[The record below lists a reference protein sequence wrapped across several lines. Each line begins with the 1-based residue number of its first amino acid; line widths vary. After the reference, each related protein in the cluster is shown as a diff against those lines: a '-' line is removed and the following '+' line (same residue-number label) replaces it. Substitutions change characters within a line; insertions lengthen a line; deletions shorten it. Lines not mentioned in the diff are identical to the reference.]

1 MGGGRRPYT
10 KTVFCKQLGG
20 LRICQHEKQ
29 LFLHS
34 SPLGLKFEVY
44 RRLRVSSVCHLREFS
59 PPLLLVCALRIPFP
73 LCMPLLVKYM
83 DVCVCSL
90 FATFVIS
97 PLLSFWCVLCVF
109 PSLVCMPLVVS
120 WSIWTFVFAFSVCHL
135 REFASALPIQI
146 TGYVRFG
153 MYLPGWVS
161 HFFSWFPFGGFPISN
176 LVCALFSHVD

>member
-1 MGGGRRPYT
+1 MSLRICSCHGGGRRPYT

-59 PPLLLVCALRIPFP
+59 PPLLLVCALRFPFP

-83 DVCVCSL
+83 DVCVCSP

-97 PLLSFWCVLCVF
+97 LLLSFWFVLCVSLCA
-109 PSLVCMPLVVS
+109 PCRVISTWTLVCVCPQFA
-120 WSIWTFVFAFSVCHL
+120 TFAISPWFLTVFL
-135 REFASALPIQI
+135 
-146 TGYVRFG
+146 
-153 MYLPGWVS
+153 
-161 HFFSWFPFGGFPISN
+161 
-176 LVCALFSHVD
+176 

>member
-1 MGGGRRPYT
+1 MSLWICSCHGGGGRRPYT

-59 PPLLLVCALRIPFP
+59 PPLLLVCALRFPFP

-109 PSLVCMPLVVS
+109 PSLICMPLVVS
-120 WSIWTFVFAFSVCHL
+120 WSIWTFVSAFSVCHL
-135 REFASALPIQI
+135 RDFSSAL
-146 TGYVRFG
+146 
-153 MYLPGWVS
+153 L
-161 HFFSWFPFGGFPISN
+161 
-176 LVCALFSHVD
+176 LVCALCFSVCPLSCN